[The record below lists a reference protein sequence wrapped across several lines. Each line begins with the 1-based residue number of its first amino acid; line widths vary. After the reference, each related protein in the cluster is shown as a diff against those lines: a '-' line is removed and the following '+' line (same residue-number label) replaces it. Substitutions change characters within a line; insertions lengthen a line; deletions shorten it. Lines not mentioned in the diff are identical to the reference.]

1 MLQHSVQ
8 NVAPETVEN
17 FKNYE
22 TVEENRFFSSC
33 KKKIA
38 YISLLWPPIFLDLQN
53 TKLSLILI
61 PRYTTDMRCLST
73 FITLIKAE
81 TKFWSDN
88 SWTKIILGM

>member
-1 MLQHSVQ
+1 MILPIFLKNNHIIKNNLCNFKMLQHSVQ

-38 YISLLWPPIFLDLQN
+38 YISLL
-53 TKLSLILI
+53 
-61 PRYTTDMRCLST
+61 
-73 FITLIKAE
+73 
-81 TKFWSDN
+81 
-88 SWTKIILGM
+88 